1 MAKPS
6 EITLLFFIVCIS
18 SSFSFAQELT
28 PNKFTVVGHV
38 YCDTCRVEHETK
50 LSEPIIGAT
59 VKLVCN
65 NQTDN
70 TPIFQTPEIT
80 TGAKG
85 EFRIHAPGE
94 YENSAC
100 DVNLMKSPRQD
111 CNEPAESLSKS
122 RVVLTTNNA
131 AKEGVTSIITCA
143 NNLGFKRKEA
153 LPECKQ
159 ALPELKKEA
168 AP

>member
-1 MAKPS
+1 MQN
-6 EITLLFFIVCIS
+6 LLNHPPFLHRLYFVLLQLRPRTNTKQVHRRRPRLLRHLPCRTRDQ
-18 SSFSFAQELT
+18 AQRT
-28 PNKFTVVGHV
+28 NNWWN
-38 YCDTCRVEHETK
+38 RETGMQQ
-50 LSEPIIGAT
+50 SDR
-59 VKLVCN
+59 
-65 NQTDN
+65 QH
-70 TPIFQTPEIT
+70 PIFQTPEIT

-94 YENSAC
+94 YENSTC

-111 CNEPAESLSKS
+111 CNERAESLSKS

-131 AKEGVTSIITCA
+131 AKEGVTSIIPCA